1 MNALEK
7 CVKILSLFSEVAP
20 VLSVPE
26 IASRLGLPISTAYR
40 HVSAL
45 KQHGLI
51 DEASTPGTYRL
62 GTKILELARS
72 VLHKSLQEIAR
83 PVMTRLSQQTGETV
97 ILSGLHREEGICLER
112 VEGHHALRVSYE
124 RGAIFPLHAGASG
137 KALAAFLP
145 AERLEE
151 IIAHMEFT
159 RFSETTITRPDAL
172 RAELAQ
178 IRKRGVA
185 FSNGEVLPETYGVA
199 APILTNSGSVAAAL
213 SISAP
218 SHRMQGNKRDEVT
231 RLVAGAAKE
240 ISKEYAMFE

>member
-1 MNALEK
+1 VNTLEK
-7 CVKILSLFSEVAP
+7 YVKILSLFSEVAP

-26 IASRLGLPISTAYR
+26 IASQLNLPISTAYR

-45 KQHGLI
+45 KQQGLI
-51 DEASTPGTYRL
+51 DDAGAPGTYRL

-72 VLHKSLQEIAR
+72 VLRKSLQEIAR
-83 PVMTRLSQQTGETV
+83 PAMTRLTEKTGETV
-97 ILSGLHREEGICLER
+97 ILSGLHREQGICLER

-151 IIAHMEFT
+151 IIAQAPLE
-159 RFSETTITRPDAL
+159 RFSETTITNPDTL
-172 RAELAQ
+172 RDELAE
-178 IRKRGVA
+178 IRKRGIA
-185 FSNGEVLPETYGVA
+185 YSDGEVLPETYGVA
-199 APILTNSGSVAAAL
+199 APILTSSGSVVAVL

-218 SHRMQGNKRDEVT
+218 SHRMQGKNRNAVAK
-231 RLVAGAAKE
+231 LVAAAARE
-240 ISKEYAMFE
+240 ISKEYEMFE